1 MGGYQNF
8 NQRDERTIIEQRQ
21 RREQLLWSHIARY
34 RFRYRLIRQGK
45 FLFLLIVSAICL
57 LGLWMYIV

>member
-8 NQRDERTIIEQRQ
+8 NQQDERAIIEQRQ
-21 RREQLLWSHIARY
+21 RREQLLWSHIAQY

-45 FLFLLIVSAICL
+45 FLLLLIVSAICL